1 MNVLVA
7 IYGSHPWNIP
17 PANVEYLRRRFPH
30 VVFTHAAREPDVM
43 AHIAGADV
51 GFLGRLR
58 APALASA
65 RRLRWVHSPA
75 AGVGN
80 LMFPEMIAS
89 DVIIT
94 NSRGMHGA
102 VIAEHVIGVAI
113 VLFRQIDVAIRAQLR
128 HRWEQADLADIRSL
142 RGRCMGIVGL
152 GAVGSAVAGAA
163 AAMGMRVIAT
173 RRRPGAPR
181 PASVEA
187 VYPPSQLPELLAAS
201 DVVVLAAP
209 NTEATQGLIG
219 SPEIRQMKRDAI
231 LINVARGR
239 LIREKDLAAELA
251 RGTIAGAALDVF
263 DREPLDV
270 ASPLWDL
277 PNVLITP
284 HTSGFREDYWEAAV
298 ELFADNLRRFE
309 AGEPL
314 LNVVDKA
321 AGY

>member
-7 IYGSHPWNIP
+7 IYGSRPWNIP
-17 PANVEYLRRRFPH
+17 PVHVEYLRRRFPH
-30 VVFTHAAREPDVM
+30 VTFAHAASEPEVM
-43 AHIAGADV
+43 AHIANADV

-58 APALASA
+58 APAFARA

-80 LMFPEMIAS
+80 LMFPELIAS
-89 DVIIT
+89 DVIVT

-113 VLFRQIDVAIRAQLR
+113 VMFRKIHVALRAQAV
-128 HRWEQADLADIRSL
+128 HRWEKAELSDIRAL
-142 RGRCMGIVGL
+142 RGRSMGIVGL
-152 GAVGSAVAGAA
+152 GAVGTAVADAA
-163 AAMGMRVIAT
+163 SAMGMRVSAT
-173 RRRPGAPR
+173 RRRVTAPR
-181 PASVEA
+181 PASVEV

-209 NTEATQGLIG
+209 STDATRDLIG
-219 SPEIRQMKRDAI
+219 STEIRWMKRDAI

-239 LIREKDLAAELA
+239 LVREDDLAVELS

-263 DREPLDV
+263 AQEPLD
-270 ASPLWDL
+270 ATSPLWDL

-298 ELFADNLRRFE
+298 ELFADNLTRFE
-309 AGEPL
+309 AGGRL